1 LSLNPGSTNLVL
13 TCSHGS
19 LFLDP
24 SRCSPFMVQ
33 SKEVRSLCRPSL
45 LARDSFRVC
54 FFLTGKRRR
63 QPGKG
68 EPTSPARYVTP
79 EFPARGTLVRSS
91 FLAGIKSS
99 VKLH

>member
-24 SRCSPFMVQ
+24 SRYSPFMVQ

-45 LARDSFRVC
+45 LARGLLLSH
-54 FFLTGKRRR
+54 GKTAASA
-63 QPGKG
+63 GKG
-68 EPTSPARYVTP
+68 EPTSPAKYVTP

-91 FLAGIKSS
+91 FLSGIKSS
-99 VKLH
+99 MKLH